1 MAKSVKE
8 LPQEI
13 QGYIDVYE
21 WDMRTLEGNTRF
33 RQLKGSCLP
42 SIALDEQLLYE
53 SLIPGQEELI
63 ADIMRLWELKNVGS
77 AP

>member
-1 MAKSVKE
+1 MAKSVRE

-13 QGYIDVYE
+13 QRYIDVYE
-21 WDMRTLEGNTRF
+21 WDMRTLEGNIRF
-33 RQLKGSCLP
+33 QQLKGSCLP

-53 SLIPGQEELI
+53 SLIPSQEELI
-63 ADIMRLWELKNVGS
+63 ADILRLWELKNEGS